1 MSLPCTLAFRIG
13 TQGPSGPFACSQTE
27 ADSQGH
33 EVGTVQMF
41 ATVVSGSKCYQCA
54 ATFPSCSFPSIM
66 SQCPL
71 RDHPPRASA
80 SFSCYILLP
89 TLSVVLHTTQLT
101 TPPCSECERCH
112 PHGWEAPVAP
122 AS

>member
-54 ATFPSCSFPSIM
+54 ATFPSCSLPSIM
-66 SQCPL
+66 SQCPHCGTT
-71 RDHPPRASA
+71 HPGP
-80 SFSCYILLP
+80 LP
-89 TLSVVLHTTQLT
+89 PSLATSSSL
-101 TPPCSECERCH
+101 P
-112 PHGWEAPVAP
+112 
-122 AS
+122 